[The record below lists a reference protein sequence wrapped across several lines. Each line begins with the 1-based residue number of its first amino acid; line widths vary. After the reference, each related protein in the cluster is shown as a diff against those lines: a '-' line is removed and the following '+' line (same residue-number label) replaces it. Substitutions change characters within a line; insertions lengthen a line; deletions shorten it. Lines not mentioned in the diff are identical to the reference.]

1 MGDRT
6 TAYFELGGKLTRE
19 AYDELLELI
28 EQENYLVDPDNWTP
42 YEPPHLKATGT
53 FRIAIEE
60 ANYARV
66 DPFDTF
72 AQRHCLPYHHWWESG
87 GGYGPG
93 GFICIP
99 GEFGLDYAGTMDGP
113 ALAIG
118 ELKRMTHSEI
128 LDWIERVERP
138 LPPLEFDF

>member
-28 EQENYLVDPDNWTP
+28 EQESYILDQDDWTP
-42 YEPPHLKATGT
+42 YEPPRLKATGT

-93 GFICIP
+93 GVNQ
-99 GEFGLDYAGTMDGP
+99 GVEYTGTQDGP
-113 ALAIG
+113 ALDIG
-118 ELKRMTHSEI
+118 KLKRMTHDEI
-128 LDWIERVERP
+128 LEWIERVERP
-138 LPPLEFDF
+138 LPPLLFDF